1 MLKDNNISLRLLEES
16 DLNFLYSIENN
27 PLNKKFNEESQYF
40 SKDTLK
46 KYINNS
52 SAEIERFGQLRFV
65 ISLEKK
71 PIGLIDLFEY
81 NELLKQAGIG
91 VFILDN
97 FRSQQYGY
105 RALKL
110 LISYSWTN
118 LDLLFLF
125 ANIKEHNMIS
135 INLFT
140 KLGFSYIN
148 NTLYQLSR

>member
-40 SKDTLK
+40 SKDTLR
-46 KYINNS
+46 KYISNS
-52 SAEIERFGQLRFV
+52 NAEIERFGQLRFV
-65 ISLEKK
+65 ITLEKK

-91 VFILDN
+91 VFILDK
-97 FRSQQYGY
+97 FRRQQYGHN
-105 RALKL
+105 ALKL
-110 LISYSWTN
+110 LISYSWDN

-125 ANIKEHNMIS
+125 ANIKEDNMIS

-148 NTLYQLSR
+148 TTLYQLSR